1 MFFFHPSIEIYR
13 GRHLA
18 TLVPG
23 DVAGVGAKLLDEV
36 GGVFI
41 KEPFP
46 MFNRLEMYEDVLI
59 WTFGTKFTF
68 HLPSFFFV

>member
-46 MFNRLEMYEDVLI
+46 CSTGWRCMKMC
-59 WTFGTKFTF
+59 
-68 HLPSFFFV
+68 

>member
-1 MFFFHPSIEIYR
+1 MLIPWRVYTVCPCFFSIPPLRTR

-36 GGVFI
+36 
-41 KEPFP
+41 P

-59 WTFGTKFTF
+59 
-68 HLPSFFFV
+68 